1 MWEELPG
8 GQGELEFLVD
18 GDAAMLVDLPIDM
31 ITGLLFG
38 LPSCRY
44 SAGCCCAGGGVDPHF
59 CRPGGSDGT
68 TGPAELQRPD
78 C

>member
-31 ITGLLFG
+31 ITGLL
-38 LPSCRY
+38 LAY
-44 SAGCCCAGGGVDPHF
+44 LSAGTRQVVAAPAG
-59 CRPGGSDGT
+59 S
-68 TGPAELQRPD
+68 GPSFLPTRWI
-78 C
+78 